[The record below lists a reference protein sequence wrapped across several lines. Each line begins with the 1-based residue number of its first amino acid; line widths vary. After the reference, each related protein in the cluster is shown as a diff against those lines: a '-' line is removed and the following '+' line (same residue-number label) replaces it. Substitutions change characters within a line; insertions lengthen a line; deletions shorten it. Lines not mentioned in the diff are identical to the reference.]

1 MKHLYNISSII
12 ATVVLVMGLSFSAS
26 FAQDTSNYQDT
37 SSYQDTANANNSS
50 QYTLSGKVVSS
61 QSQAV
66 ANANVTLMKGNK
78 GNSYQNNTMRSDT
91 TDTTMGTTA
100 MDTTNNYNN
109 SGMNSR
115 RPMTATTDQ
124 NGNFKLQN
132 IPSGTYT

>member
-1 MKHLYNISSII
+1 MKHLYKISSII
-12 ATVVLVMGLSFSAS
+12 ATIALVIGLNFSAS
-26 FAQDTSNYQDT
+26 FAQDTGNYQDT
-37 SSYQDTANANNSS
+37 SSYQDTTNANNYS

-66 ANANVTLMKGNK
+66 ANANVTLMKANK
-78 GNSYQNNTMRSDT
+78 GNSYQNNTMQSDT
-91 TDTTMGTTA
+91 TDTA